1 MDFFVPNDEEI
12 FLLTG
17 EKDPYKNVQML
28 VDAGVKTAVVK
39 IGKDGCLVGTK
50 EGITHVYAV
59 PGITCVDTTGAGDT
73 FCASALLHVLKY
85 GIDGLDNEAHLHEL
99 LTFANAAA
107 SLVTTKKGALC
118 VMPTVDQVEAYIK
131 ESGR

>member
-1 MDFFVPNDEEI
+1 
-12 FLLTG
+12 
-17 EKDPYKNVQML
+17 
-28 VDAGVKTAVVK
+28 
-39 IGKDGCLVGTK
+39 
-50 EGITHVYAV
+50 
-59 PGITCVDTTGAGDT
+59 
-73 FCASALLHVLKY
+73 
-85 GIDGLDNEAHLHEL
+85 